1 MGTNRFIFHIGFDE
15 ALRTPGD
22 LEVRLPGSSCLD
34 TGLKWVWLIVGVA
47 WDYPSSGP
55 SRVDALEDEQAFAWV
70 CTGAALFMHP
80 AQLRYSLTC
89 VRTKKS

>member
-1 MGTNRFIFHIGFDE
+1 MEAGVGTKRFIFHFGFDE

-47 WDYPSSGP
+47 YS
-55 SRVDALEDEQAFAWV
+55 EWV
-70 CTGAALFMHP
+70 WLGTIPRQDPVGWMYLRISMP
-80 AQLRYSLTC
+80 LPGLAQVQFYSCIWLY
-89 VRTKKS
+89 